1 MIPISAA
8 APGPAPAVREAEKSR
23 ETRPVS
29 PASPQGGGPLKPAR
43 DEYVPEGEKKRE
55 PYGRYWLGKDQDGS
69 LKVCFDDPEAKDA
82 ASPASPEA
90 AAPPKAEEPEK
101 DEEPGAPGKP
111 APPGRSGEEEK
122 CTADTDEVDREL
134 KRLRE
139 KREELARRLSSETG
153 GERARA
159 LERKLAQVEGDLAQ
173 KDNDAYRR
181 RHTKFT
187 NG

>member
-8 APGPAPAVREAEKSR
+8 APGPAPAVREVEKSQ

-43 DEYVPEGEKKRE
+43 DEYVPEGEKRRE

-101 DEEPGAPGKP
+101 DEEP
-111 APPGRSGEEEK
+111 APPGKGGEEEK

-159 LERKLAQVEGDLAQ
+159 LERQLAQVENELRQ